1 MTARHRGIAFVMLA
15 ALLCQGCAA
24 VGLTL
29 FGVGAGVA
37 AGTGTSYT
45 LDGIAYRTFPEPAD
59 RVRTATRTALRSMDV
74 TVNTDET
81 MESGRRIVAQAGDRA
96 IDIELAELTSR
107 TTRMRV
113 TARYSWILRDRATA
127 GEIVTQT
134 EHALDDLPAVA
145 QKPVASQKTKETAR

>member
-1 MTARHRGIAFVMLA
+1 MTARHRGIAFVMLT

-45 LDGIAYRTFPEPAD
+45 LDGIAYRTFPEPAA
-59 RVRTATRTALRSMDV
+59 RVRTATLTALRSMDV

-81 MESGRRIVAQAGDRA
+81 MESGRRIVGQAGDRT
-96 IDIELAELTSR
+96 IDIELAELTTR

-127 GEIVTQT
+127 GEIITQT
-134 EHALDDLPAVA
+134 EHSLDDLPAVS
-145 QKPVASQKTKETAR
+145 QKPVASQKAKEISR

>member
-1 MTARHRGIAFVMLA
+1 MKTRYRGIAFVMIA

-45 LDGIAYRTFPEPAD
+45 LDGIAYRTFPEPAA
-59 RVRTATRTALRSMDV
+59 RVRTATLAALRHMDV
-74 TVNTDET
+74 TVNTDDGTEG
-81 MESGRRIVAQAGDRA
+81 GRKIVGQAGDRT
-96 IDIELAELTSR
+96 IDIELAELTTR

-113 TARYSWILRDRATA
+113 TAKYSWVLRDRSTA
-127 GEIVTQT
+127 GEIITQT
-134 EHALDDLPAVA
+134 EHALDDLPAA
-145 QKPVASQKTKETAR
+145 SQKPVASQKSKETVR